1 MSTTVTATRREI
13 HLDAI
18 DRNYMFDSRR
28 CGSQILREDLT
39 ERPES
44 ASANFLLCDKLSAFA
59 EGELSGVGASGY
71 AIH

>member
-1 MSTTVTATRREI
+1 
-13 HLDAI
+13 
-18 DRNYMFDSRR
+18 MFDSRR